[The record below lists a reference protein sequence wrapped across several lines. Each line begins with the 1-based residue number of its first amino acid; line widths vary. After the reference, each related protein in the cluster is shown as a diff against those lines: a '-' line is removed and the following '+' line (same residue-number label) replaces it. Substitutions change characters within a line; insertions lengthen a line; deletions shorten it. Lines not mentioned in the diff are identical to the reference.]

1 MLKGVS
7 ALLSPELLKILAE
20 MGHGDDIAIVDA
32 NFPAARLARRLVWA
46 QGTGATE
53 MLRAVLTLLPI
64 DRSATDS
71 VRTMQRIDSGET
83 PAIVTEFLSL
93 LREADQSIRCNE
105 IERMRFYDAAAHAF
119 AIVITGE
126 RRLYG
131 NILLR
136 KGVIDP

>member
-1 MLKGVS
+1 MLKGIS

-32 NFPAARLARRLVWA
+32 NFPAARLAHRLVRA
-46 QGTGATE
+46 EGTGATE

-64 DRSATDS
+64 DRSTTDP
-71 VRTMQRIDSGET
+71 VRTMQRIDSSET

-105 IERMRFYDAAAHAF
+105 IERTRFYDAAAHAF